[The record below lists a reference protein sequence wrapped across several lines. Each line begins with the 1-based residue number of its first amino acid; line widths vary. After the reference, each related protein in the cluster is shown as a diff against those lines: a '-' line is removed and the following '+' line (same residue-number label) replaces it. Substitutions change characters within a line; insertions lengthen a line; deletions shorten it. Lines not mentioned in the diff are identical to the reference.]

1 MANPLFQRLSLLI
14 GDGAAEALEK
24 SRAIVFGIGGVG
36 SWCAEALVR
45 SGVGSITLVDS
56 DIVSVSDF
64 NRQVQASGENMGRK
78 KTEALKERLNEINPA
93 CEVFTFPQFF
103 SKENAGLF
111 GISEADFVIDAIDTL
126 ESKLDLIEMAV
137 ASGKR
142 LFSSMG
148 MAWKLDPT
156 QIKTADIWE
165 TSVCPLARF
174 VRLGLRKRGFSGH
187 FTVVYSTENSN
198 QRNQQPRPKGTGYV
212 GSDKNGF
219 YAGLIPLQT
228 IHSEVT
234 SNALKGGVLN
244 PPANKGSC
252 DRDAESAENGGKRA
266 PLGSAVQVTAAAGM
280 VLASLVIR
288 DICGK
293 FSDSG
298 GEAGPS

>member
-14 GDGAAEALEK
+14 GARAAEAVEK
-24 SRAIVFGIGGVG
+24 SRVIVFGIGGVG

-93 CEVFTFPQFF
+93 CQVFTFPQFF

-111 GISEADFVIDAIDTL
+111 GISEADYVIDAIDTL
-126 ESKLDLIEMAV
+126 ESKLDLIETAV

-165 TSVCPLARF
+165 TTVCPLARL

-187 FTVVYSTENSN
+187 FTVVYSAEKPN
-198 QRNQQPRPKGTGYV
+198 QGEKER
-212 GSDKNGF
+212 
-219 YAGLIPLQT
+219 A
-228 IHSEVT
+228 
-234 SNALKGGVLN
+234 
-244 PPANKGSC
+244 
-252 DRDAESAENGGKRA
+252 DRDEVSADKGRTGGKKRA
-266 PLGSAVQVTAAAGM
+266 ALGSAVQVTAAAGM

-288 DICGK
+288 DICKK
-293 FSDSG
+293 FSKSG
-298 GEAGPS
+298 GPS

>member
-14 GDGAAEALEK
+14 GAEAAEAVEK
-24 SRAIVFGIGGVG
+24 SRVILFGIGGVG

-45 SGVGSITLVDS
+45 SGVGGITLVDS

-64 NRQVQASGENMGRK
+64 NRQVQALSVSMGQK

-93 CEVFTFPQFF
+93 CEVVSFPRFF
-103 SKENAGLF
+103 SKESEGLF
-111 GISEADFVIDAIDTL
+111 AISEADYVIDAIDTL
-126 ESKLDLIEMAV
+126 KSKLDLIETAV
-137 ASGKR
+137 ASGRR

-156 QIKTADIWE
+156 QIKTANIWE

-187 FTVVYSTENSN
+187 FTVVYSTEKPN
-198 QRNQQPRPKGTGYV
+198 QGERGKFSQDEG
-212 GSDKNGF
+212 
-219 YAGLIPLQT
+219 
-228 IHSEVT
+228 
-234 SNALKGGVLN
+234 
-244 PPANKGSC
+244 
-252 DRDAESAENGGKRA
+252 SAEKSEAGGKRA

-293 FSDSG
+293 FSDG
-298 GEAGPS
+298 GGDNGGKAGGAS

>member
-14 GDGAAEALEK
+14 GAGTAEAVEK
-24 SRAIVFGIGGVG
+24 SRVIVFGIGGVG

-64 NRQVQASGENMGRK
+64 NRQVQALGENTGRK

-93 CEVFTFPQFF
+93 CELVSFPQFF
-103 SKENAGLF
+103 LKENAGLF
-111 GISEADFVIDAIDTL
+111 GISEADYVIDAIDTL
-126 ESKLDLIEMAV
+126 NSKLDLIETAM

-187 FTVVYSTENSN
+187 FTVVYSTEKPG
-198 QRNQQPRPKGTGYV
+198 RGEKV
-212 GSDKNGF
+212 CF
-219 YAGLIPLQT
+219 
-228 IHSEVT
+228 
-234 SNALKGGVLN
+234 
-244 PPANKGSC
+244 
-252 DRDAESAENGGKRA
+252 DRDEGSAGKSGISGKRA

-280 VLASLVIR
+280 VLASLVIQ
-288 DICGK
+288 DICRK
-293 FSDSG
+293 FSDSFS
-298 GEAGPS
+298 EAGGPS

>member
-1 MANPLFQRLSLLI
+1 MTNPIFQRLSLLI
-14 GDGAAEALEK
+14 GAGAAEAAGK
-24 SRAIVFGIGGVG
+24 SRVIVFGIGGVG

-45 SGVGSITLVDS
+45 SGVGAVTLVDS

-64 NRQVQASGENMGRK
+64 NRQVQASGGNMGRK

-93 CEVFTFPQFF
+93 CELVSFHQFF

-111 GISEADFVIDAIDTL
+111 GISEADYVIDAIDTL
-126 ESKLDLIEMAV
+126 ESKLDLIETAA

-156 QIKTADIWE
+156 QIRTADIWE
-165 TSVCPLARF
+165 TTVCPLARF

-187 FTVVYSTENSN
+187 FTVVYSAEKPNE
-198 QRNQQPRPKGTGYV
+198 RGKECFV
-212 GSDKNGF
+212 
-219 YAGLIPLQT
+219 
-228 IHSEVT
+228 
-234 SNALKGGVLN
+234 
-244 PPANKGSC
+244 
-252 DRDAESAENGGKRA
+252 RDEESAEKSGTGGKKRA

-288 DICGK
+288 DLCGK
-293 FSDSG
+293 YSDNG
-298 GEAGPS
+298 DEAGGPS